1 MSDPRKYRTN
11 QEEQEF
17 EANDP
22 IDKLARY
29 LINDKSMTEEE
40 FKAMSKSIRQEIREA
55 VNWAKASPVPDV
67 SELHHDVY
75 ADVWG
80 EYTGT
85 SLPNFMREGFDA
97 SAPREESSSGA

>member
-1 MSDPRKYRTN
+1 MSDPRKYRSHE
-11 QEEQEF
+11 EEQEF

-29 LINDKSMTEEE
+29 LMNDNSMTQEE
-40 FKAMSKSIRQEIREA
+40 FKGMSKAIRLEIREA
-55 VNWAKASPVPDV
+55 VNWAKDSPAPDM

-75 ADVWG
+75 ADTWG
-80 EYTGT
+80 PFTGT

-97 SAPREESSSGA
+97 SAPRKESSNGS